1 VERWRLDV
9 RGLGLRIWELTGPG
23 SGPPVV
29 CLHGFLDQGLTFEG
43 VARGRPGRW
52 VAPDQRGFGQSDW
65 VASHAWYHFPDLV
78 ADLDALV
85 EHLCVGDAARVDL
98 VGHSM
103 GGTVATLYAAARPE
117 RVRRLAVID
126 GLGPLHPP
134 GDGMVPRL
142 QAFLSGQRDPPTH
155 RPMSLG
161 AAAGRLQRRNPAL
174 TEPQAQRLGAE
185 GTRPHPGGGET
196 WSWDPRHRVR
206 SPHTLYEPLF
216 EPFLDAIEAPT
227 LVLWAADG
235 FYPPAL
241 RSARASRLRDA
252 RVETLPGGHML
263 HLESPRAVGDRL
275 QAFIEAARP

>member
-1 VERWRLDV
+1 
-9 RGLGLRIWELTGPG
+9 
-23 SGPPVV
+23 
-29 CLHGFLDQGLTFEG
+29 
-43 VARGRPGRW
+43 
-52 VAPDQRGFGQSDW
+52 
-65 VASHAWYHFPDLV
+65 
-78 ADLDALV
+78 
-85 EHLCVGDAARVDL
+85 
-98 VGHSM
+98 
-103 GGTVATLYAAARPE
+103 
-117 RVRRLAVID
+117 
-126 GLGPLHPP
+126 
-134 GDGMVPRL
+134 
-142 QAFLSGQRDPPTH
+142 
-155 RPMSLG
+155 MSLG